1 MTGEPVTK
9 KVVLIHPTIRP
20 VGVEILE
27 GRAEV
32 TLAPDGDERTV
43 IDAINRTGAQAVI
56 IRVESATRAI
66 FEACPSLCLVGMHGV
81 GTDAIDLDA
90 ATETGVLVLNTP
102 WVNYKS
108 TSEHALALLMA
119 VAKKVMPGHRAVQD
133 GAFVAY
139 RNTHLPQE
147 LEGKTLFVIGVG
159 RIGGEMARKCR
170 AAFNMRVLGI
180 DPAYDAEELAA
191 KGVEQ
196 VTFEEGLAQADFVT
210 IHTPL
215 NPTTRK
221 MMDARAFALMK
232 PGAVFINDARG
243 GVMDQTAL
251 LAALDSGHLAGAGL
265 DVFDPEPVPAGDPV
279 TRHPGVVMTPHFAGD
294 TVEARSRCSM
304 TIATA
309 IMDALDGLP
318 PEGVV
323 NADVLSRPNYRL
335 GRLLAAAV

>member
-1 MTGEPVTK
+1 MTN

-27 GRAEV
+27 KRGQI

-43 IDAINRTGAQAVI
+43 IEAINASGAQAVI

-66 FEACPSLCLVGMHGV
+66 FEACPGLCLVGMHGV

-90 ATETGVLVLNTP
+90 ATDTGVLVLNTP

-119 VAKKVMPGHRAVQD
+119 VSKRIMPGHRAVQE
-133 GAFVAY
+133 GEFVSY
-139 RNTHLPQE
+139 RNTRLPQE

-159 RIGGEMARKCR
+159 RIGGEMARKCK

-180 DPAYDAEELAA
+180 DPAYDAGQLAE

-215 NPTTRK
+215 TPTTRK
-221 MMDARAFALMK
+221 MMDARAFSLMK

-243 GVMDQTAL
+243 GTMDQAAL

-294 TVEARSRCSM
+294 TVEARSRCSQ

-335 GRLLAAAV
+335 GRLLAAAG